1 VSEQAPSWKIARNAE
16 IAPLEALDKLGLV
29 EVIVDLAVDEIL
41 ELVRTREVIDRD
53 DAVFTAL
60 IERLHEIAADK
71 AGRAGD
77 DEGHD
82 DPAVMGF
89 AWDRSKCFA
98 PTPIDSSV
106 DASRVP
112 LLRR

>member
-1 VSEQAPSWKIARNAE
+1 VENRAYFAE

-53 DAVFTAL
+53 D
-60 IERLHEIAADK
+60 
-71 AGRAGD
+71 
-77 DEGHD
+77 
-82 DPAVMGF
+82 PAVMGF